1 MAEIF
6 LAMQSGVE
14 RFEKL
19 VVLKRILPHL
29 AENEEFVK
37 MFLDEARIAARLNH
51 PNIVQIFN
59 LGSEANTYFIAMEY
73 IHGEDLRKMSKH
85 AEQQG
90 KPIPLPLVCR
100 IIIDAAAGL
109 DYAHKKTD
117 GGRPLDIVHRDVS
130 PQNIL
135 VTFEGG
141 VKVVDFGIAKAVDQ
155 SHATR
160 SGVLK
165 GKYSYMSP
173 EQAMG
178 QTPDRRTDVFAL
190 GVILY
195 ELLTGGRL
203 FKRSSDVQTLNAVT
217 DCLVPPPSEANPR
230 VPKELDAVVL
240 KALTFSPEHRYQ
252 DASQLQLALEEYLLK
267 NRMASSSVHLA
278 AYMQDL
284 YADRLRREALEGQV
298 MFEDAEA
305 VKSGSED
312 EPPPPVR
319 KASVP
324 PKRQPQDPMLVDTA
338 VSKPAPPVPDPG
350 GAASDATELAPRD
363 LDKEPTR
370 KVNRANKPAGGQPIQ
385 RRVTQELSAGAM
397 RKRLTLAWSLL
408 IAGALLVGGTSS
420 FLLWTNRARPQVRLV
435 SIPSGASVTLGG
447 YRYKELSTPCMLP
460 PVKANTYELLL
471 EKEGYVPL
479 KTTLTIPASG
489 TVELAPYILQPV
501 LPDAK

>member
-1 MAEIF
+1 VALDTYGDYRLIKRLAAGGMAEIF
-6 LAMQSGVE
+6 LAMQSGLE

-29 AENEEFVK
+29 AENDEFVK

-59 LGSEANTYFIAMEY
+59 LGSEGNTYFIAMEY
-73 IHGEDLRKMSKH
+73 IHGEDVRKMSKH
-85 AEQQG
+85 ADSQG

-130 PQNIL
+130 PQNLL

-155 SHATR
+155 SHATK

-178 QTPDRRTDVFAL
+178 QVPDRRTDVFAL

-203 FKRSSDVQTLNAVT
+203 FKRTSDVQTLNAVT
-217 DCLVPPPSEANPR
+217 DCLVPPPSQANPK
-230 VPKELDAVVL
+230 VPTDIDDIVL
-240 KALTFSPEHRYQ
+240 KALTFAPEHRYQ
-252 DASQLQLALEEYLLK
+252 EAAHLQIALEEYLL
-267 NRMASSSVHLA
+267 RHRLPSSSVQLA

-284 YADRLRREALEGQV
+284 YAERLKREALEGQ
-298 MFEDAEA
+298 FILEEA
-305 VKSGSED
+305 ASPHSAPHD
-312 EPPPPVR
+312 ESPARRVH
-319 KASVP
+319 SVP
-324 PKRQPQDPMLVDTA
+324 PRSRPLRPAASQDPMLVDTA
-338 VSKPAPPVPDPG
+338 VSKLPPQVVEP
-350 GAASDATELAPRD
+350 SVVD
-363 LDKEPTR
+363 LSGPTR
-370 KVNRANKPAGGQPIQ
+370 VSAKRDADETRKIARNSKPNAPKPLARRGDGSVFGGRFWCWGWWWVVPAGFC
-385 RRVTQELSAGAM
+385 S
-397 RKRLTLAWSLL
+397 
-408 IAGALLVGGTSS
+408 
-420 FLLWTNRARPQVRLV
+420 
-435 SIPSGASVTLGG
+435 
-447 YRYKELSTPCMLP
+447 
-460 PVKANTYELLL
+460 
-471 EKEGYVPL
+471 
-479 KTTLTIPASG
+479 
-489 TVELAPYILQPV
+489 
-501 LPDAK
+501 